1 MAHLEAAS
9 RPILRCLPRALSGM
23 APCVG
28 RQTFTTSRAMPAEPQ
43 SGTPGPAQTQTQSQP
58 FYRNLDPELVVSP
71 RLERRLMRAGKHPV
85 GSRRRRA
92 ALSSTSDIPFEQL
105 PYQCF
110 QEARKIL
117 LEDRAEKLQA
127 IETERGRIERLL
139 AADPAH
145 VGGEKVKQDRLQ
157 GMMRYLEKLK
167 IYADIND
174 PIVKKKFEDGN
185 GRSCPGV
192 SRLL

>member
-1 MAHLEAAS
+1 
-9 RPILRCLPRALSGM
+9 
-23 APCVG
+23 
-28 RQTFTTSRAMPAEPQ
+28 
-43 SGTPGPAQTQTQSQP
+43 
-58 FYRNLDPELVVSP
+58 
-71 RLERRLMRAGKHPV
+71 MRAGKHPV